1 MVLDAREVEDAPAR
15 RRGRGGRMRR
25 RLQVIGLLLAAA
37 IGPVPAG
44 AGDPGELVAPFL
56 RARDA
61 GALGEVRCQAWAEP
75 SRPGGSPAPDRSV
88 SVMLLPYS
96 AELEAQLDAVKSG
109 QRDSL
114 KDFADAAGRI
124 EGARTNYESALRFAG
139 GGELI
144 RGDVTDDQG
153 RIRLTGLPAGDWLL
167 LAWKDLG
174 HSAKRYGLQR
184 GETRKYPDVPTS
196 VDYLMVTYWRLRV
209 TVRAKEASETTLTD
223 RNVWITALKEERR
236 FPDQKA
242 PTGPKRR

>member
-1 MVLDAREVEDAPAR
+1 
-15 RRGRGGRMRR
+15 MRR

-37 IGPVPAG
+37 IGPIRAG

-61 GALGEVRCQAWAEP
+61 GALGEVRCQAWAES

-114 KDFADAAGRI
+114 KDFADAASRI
-124 EGARTNYESALRFAG
+124 EAARTNYESALRFAG

-153 RIRLTGLPAGDWLL
+153 RIGLTSLPAGDWLL

-196 VDYLMVTYWRLRV
+196 VDYSMVAYWRLRV

-236 FPDQKA
+236 FPGQTA